1 MRIPVLILA
10 LVALLSP
17 AHATGRL
24 AGPVEAE
31 VLSVID
37 GDSLVVRARIWLGQ
51 TVETHVRLTGIDTP
65 ELRGKCDREREKAEA
80 ARTALI
86 GLLGDG
92 PVALSDIETDKFGG
106 RVRARVGSAT
116 HPDVAQAMIA
126 TGHARAYDGGRR
138 AGWCDDV
145 AALPA
150 GRNSEQQIDQDDD
163 RDRHADRP
171 EQDAAHL
178 KLPLATPRP

>member
-1 MRIPVLILA
+1 MRILVPALAALLLA
-10 LVALLSP
+10 LP
-17 AHATGRL
+17 AHAAEQL
-24 AGPVEAE
+24 PGPVEAE
-31 VLSVID
+31 VLRIID

-51 TVETHVRLTGIDTP
+51 TVETHVRLSGIDTP
-65 ELRGKCDREREKAEA
+65 ELRGKCDRERQKAEA

-86 GLLGDG
+86 GFLGEG
-92 PVALSDIETDKFGG
+92 PVALSDIEADKFGG
-106 RVRARVGSAT
+106 RVRARVASAA
-116 HPDVAQAMIA
+116 HQDVAQAMIA

-138 AGWCDDV
+138 TGWCAV

-171 EQDAAHL
+171 EQNAAHL